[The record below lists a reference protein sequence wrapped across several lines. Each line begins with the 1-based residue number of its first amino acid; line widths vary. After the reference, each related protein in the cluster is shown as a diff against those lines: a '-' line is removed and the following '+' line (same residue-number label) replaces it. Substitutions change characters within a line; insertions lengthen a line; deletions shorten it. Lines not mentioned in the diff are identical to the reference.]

1 MINSKMRYPKNR
13 KEQSRQKIV
22 ETAAQAFN
30 QYGVDGIGIAD
41 IMKEAGLTQGAFSG
55 HFSSKE
61 ELLRKAIDDGFRRTP
76 FMFPE
81 QSGEPLE
88 TLIRGYLSSKHRD
101 DLRHA
106 CLIGTL
112 TAEMARHP
120 RRTREKFIT
129 HLEKIFATIDSKLP
143 GGRRGSERKQQAM
156 AIFALLAGAL
166 QLARVTKGTE
176 LSDQILEAGVEATRK
191 LIPKEAHKTR

>member
-1 MINSKMRYPKNR
+1 
-13 KEQSRQKIV
+13 
-22 ETAAQAFN
+22 
-30 QYGVDGIGIAD
+30 
-41 IMKEAGLTQGAFSG
+41 MKRAGLTQEAFSG

-61 ELLRKAIDDGFRRTP
+61 ELLREALDDGFSRTP
-76 FMFPE
+76 FMPPE
-81 QSGEPLE
+81 QSGEPLD

-106 CLIGTL
+106 CLTGTL

-120 RRTREKFIT
+120 RRTRESFIT

-143 GGRRGSERKQQAM
+143 GGLRGPERKKQAM
-156 AIFALLAGAL
+156 SVFALLVGAL
-166 QLARVTKGTE
+166 HLARVTKGTE